1 MHLKAIFFLSASSDT
16 FPPVLGQAYTP
27 LLLRISR
34 LSRLSVVK
42 LPYFVSRA
50 YSYTASGAG
59 AMLLTKVVLGT
70 VRKVNGWNEV
80 MACPP
85 GFNSVRFFLAYH

>member
-1 MHLKAIFFLSASSDT
+1 
-16 FPPVLGQAYTP
+16 LGQAYTP

-34 LSRLSVVK
+34 LRSLSVLK

-50 YSYTASGAG
+50 YSYATIGVGVGAG

-70 VRKVNGWNEV
+70 IRKVNAFREV
-80 MACPP
+80 IACPP
-85 GFNSVRFFLAYH
+85 GFHSVRFFF